1 MARVGALRVGSSDQ
15 RERNLLTW
23 TRVRL
28 HRSTCAPAAPPPA
41 MRADLHAEE
50 RGPSLRTLL
59 FLHVG
64 NTPPTRLSTPVC
76 PLEEALSQ
84 GRPNLP
90 VARSQTGGICV
101 FSRSHLNIF
110 LGGGD
115 FSELLTGE
123 PVPIP
128 PLRLHHNVSPDEQ
141 DDDDVPHGEGDVPG
155 VPGVPG
161 AGHQHGGVDSLR
173 VPAAVHGQR
182 LRDAPVPGSGAA
194 AAAAAAVRAHAAADG
209 AAAGDAA
216 GDDPAGDDPGLP
228 AEPAEPAAP
237 ERQQPGL
244 GATVPAAGRSGG
256 EQQRLAGT
264 QQRLL
269 NN

>member
-1 MARVGALRVGSSDQ
+1 
-15 RERNLLTW
+15 
-23 TRVRL
+23 
-28 HRSTCAPAAPPPA
+28 

-76 PLEEALSQ
+76 PGEEALSQ
-84 GRPNLP
+84 GRPNLTVP
-90 VARSQTGGICV
+90 RNQTGGICV

-110 LGGGD
+110 FWWGGD

-123 PVPIP
+123 PEPIP
-128 PLRLHHNVSPDEQ
+128 PLRLHRNVSPDEQ
-141 DDDDVPHGEGDVPG
+141 DDHDVPHGEGGDPDVPG
-155 VPGVPG
+155 VPGDPGVPG
-161 AGHQHGGVDSLR
+161 AGDQHGGVGPLR
-173 VPAAVHGQR
+173 VPAALHGQR
-182 LRDAPVPGSGAA
+182 LRDAPVPGSDAA

-209 AAAGDAA
+209 ASADGASVDGA
-216 GDDPAGDDPGLP
+216 AGDDPGLP

-244 GATVPAAGRSGG
+244 GAGVPAAGRSGG
-256 EQQRLAGT
+256 EQQSLAGT

>member
-1 MARVGALRVGSSDQ
+1 
-15 RERNLLTW
+15 
-23 TRVRL
+23 
-28 HRSTCAPAAPPPA
+28 

-76 PLEEALSQ
+76 PGEEALSQ

-90 VARSQTGGICV
+90 VPRNQTGGICL

-110 LGGGD
+110 FFFGGGD

-123 PVPIP
+123 PDPIP
-128 PLRLHHNVSPDEQ
+128 LPRLHHHVSPDEQ
-141 DDDDVPHGEGDVPG
+141 DDDDVPHGEGGVPG

-161 AGHQHGGVDSLR
+161 AGDQHGGVGPLR

-182 LRDAPVPGSGAA
+182 LRDAPVPGSDA
-194 AAAAAAVRAHAAADG
+194 AAAAAAVHADAAADG
-209 AAAGDAA
+209 AAADGAADGAADDAA
-216 GDDPAGDDPGLP
+216 GGAAADGAAGGDPGLP

-244 GATVPAAGRSGG
+244 GAAVPAAGRNGG
-256 EQQRLAGT
+256 EQQSLAGT
-264 QQRLL
+264 QQPL
-269 NN
+269 

>member
-1 MARVGALRVGSSDQ
+1 MLQNNSGQPALGFNGAGGLWVGSSDQ
-15 RERNLLTW
+15 RERNLLSW
-23 TRVRL
+23 TQVPL

-64 NTPPTRLSTPVC
+64 NTPPTRPSTPVC
-76 PLEEALSQ
+76 PGEEALSQ

-90 VARSQTGGICV
+90 VPRNQTGGICV
-101 FSRSHLNIF
+101 FSRSHLNLLF
-110 LGGGD
+110 WGGGD

-123 PVPIP
+123 PEPIP

-141 DDDDVPHGEGDVPG
+141 DDEDVPHGEGG

-161 AGHQHGGVDSLR
+161 AGDQHGGVDPLR
-173 VPAAVHGQR
+173 VPAAVRGQR
-182 LRDAPVPGSGAA
+182 LRDAPVPGSDA

-209 AAAGDAA
+209 AAADGA
-216 GDDPAGDDPGLP
+216 AGDDPGLP
-228 AEPAEPAAP
+228 AEPAGPAAP

-244 GATVPAAGRSGG
+244 GAAVPAAGRSGG
-256 EQQRLAGT
+256 EQPRLAGT
-264 QQRLL
+264 QH
-269 NN
+269 N